1 MLYYGMKKEYLSD
14 FNRRLS
20 QEGDKVRVIYEKES
34 YSGWCE
40 YTMYKTIGKSKPIK
54 QDVWLLVNTDMG
66 DVIEYVHKKTP
77 LSSEDFNEVNMTIRT
92 DSLTFL
98 LARLPQ
104 GN

>member
-1 MLYYGMKKEYLSD
+1 MEKGYLSD

-20 QEGDKVRVIYEKES
+20 QEGDKVRVIYENGL

-40 YTMYKTIGKSKPIK
+40 YTMYKTVGKSKPIK
-54 QDVWLLVNTDMG
+54 QDIWLLINSDMG
-66 DVIEYVHKKTP
+66 DVIEYLHKKTP
-77 LSSEDFNEVNMTIRT
+77 LSSEDFNEVNMLIRS

>member
-1 MLYYGMKKEYLSD
+1 MKKEYLSD

-20 QEGDKVRVIYEKES
+20 QEGDKVRVIYEKEC

-77 LSSEDFNEVNMTIRT
+77 LSSEDFNEVNMEIRT
-92 DSLTFL
+92 NSLTYL
-98 LARLPQ
+98 LSQNLQA
-104 GN
+104 N